1 MKKLETKKIPTSQ
14 KKKSSQPNQTRN
26 LTITSSRECV
36 CLEADWPLV
45 RGFYTP
51 HFPSLGRTE
60 SKVKRKRTEKKK
72 QKPKTLQMKGYSNLK
87 NKLDVRKPKAQPKEK
102 CFSTGNDKMS

>member
-1 MKKLETKKIPTSQ
+1 MQKLETKKIPTSQ

-60 SKVKRKRTEKKK
+60 SKVKRKRTENKK
-72 QKPKTLQMKGYSNLK
+72 QKTLQMKGNSNLK
-87 NKLDVRKPKAQPKEK
+87 KLDVRKPKAQPKEK
-102 CFSTGNDKMS
+102 CFQLEMTK